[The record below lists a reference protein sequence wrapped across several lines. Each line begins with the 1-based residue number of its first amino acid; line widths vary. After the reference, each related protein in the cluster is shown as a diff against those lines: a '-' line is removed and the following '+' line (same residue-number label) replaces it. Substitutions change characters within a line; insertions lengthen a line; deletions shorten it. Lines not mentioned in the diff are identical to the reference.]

1 MTLWL
6 TAHTIRRAPRRLVLG
21 ALGVAFP
28 VAMLAATMLFVDD
41 ADRAMTQVA
50 LQPVQI
56 EMRALGT
63 SLDVDMTSVSH
74 DIAGVPGV
82 SAADPFAT
90 TDVVVEAPGAGKW
103 TARLIA
109 VDPSYFPDRPWLR
122 VVNGVPGDGAL
133 LDESLRNTPGF
144 GSATHVS
151 IALPGDA
158 PKLSLSVPVTGV
170 VDLRQA
176 TTWFSIP
183 YGEVQGDVVAV
194 PRAIVIDFATF
205 QRDILPVLQDWA
217 KRGGISPNF
226 DPGSTDLPPVSIESH
241 VTVDH
246 TAYPPD
252 PSRATAWSG
261 QLRRI
266 LERQAPGSILVADN
280 AAETLMLAQADA
292 TNAKILFLLLGI
304 PGVLAAGALG
314 LAAGSALAE
323 AHRREEALLRLRGA
337 TGGQVARVAAA
348 HAVVAGLAGS
358 IVGLLVA
365 VGTVSLVTGGPV
377 WRGVAVGRLVTTAI
391 LALAVGAVT
400 TVIRL
405 VRLRKAGRRSE
416 VAVERHLLE
425 RGWKPLWKRAYLD
438 LIFIT
443 LGLSILGINHL
454 AGGLSQ
460 TPIEG
465 TSLALSFYVLLAP
478 IALWLG
484 VTLLVVRVVLAILT
498 RRADRGRSKPLPS
511 WRGATIR
518 WTGRRPAR
526 MAVALVI
533 GALAVAFGTQVLA
546 FAATYH
552 TAKLTDAQAALG
564 SDLRFTPADPTFEL
578 PPLGPEVAAV
588 SPFRL
593 VPAQAG
599 SDRKTIM
606 AIDTTSYPMVS
617 TMAPRILQGQ
627 GPGALA
633 SDPQGVLVLSELATD
648 FEIGPGDTLP
658 ITIYPDDFEKSTNL
672 KLHVVGV
679 YGSFP
684 PTSPPPDQPAELVM
698 STAAIPQTVPAPP
711 DFYLARVAPGRS
723 TSAVASDLGGTLAD
737 RFGVTTIGDPYQ
749 RGLTALN
756 LEGLG
761 RIEALGGALIAAVG
775 VAVLGAFL
783 VLERRREFAIL
794 RAVGAETS
802 RVLTGPAQE
811 GVMVVLGSL
820 VIGVPVG
827 LGLALLAVRVLGLFF
842 SLPPPLLTVPAASLV
857 VFVLFMVITSAIAFA
872 AALAAVTRVR
882 PAAVLR
888 DP

>member
-28 VAMLAATMLFVDD
+28 VAMFAATLLFVDD

-63 SLDVDMTSVSH
+63 SLDADMTSISH
-74 DIAGVPGV
+74 DLAGVPGV
-82 SAADPFAT
+82 ASAQPFAS
-90 TDVVVEAPGAGKW
+90 TDVVVRAPGAGQW
-103 TARLIA
+103 TARLFA
-109 VDPSYFPDRPWLR
+109 VDPSYFSDRPWLR
-122 VVNGVPGDGAL
+122 VVSGTPGGGAL
-133 LDESLRNTPGF
+133 LDESLQNTPGF
-144 GSATHVS
+144 GSASHVS

-158 PKLSLSVPVTGV
+158 PKLALSLPITGA

-176 TTWFSIP
+176 TTWFAIP
-183 YGEVQGDVVAV
+183 YGEVQGDIVAV
-194 PRAIVIDFATF
+194 PRAILIDFATF
-205 QRDILPVLQDWA
+205 QRQILPVLQGWA
-217 KRGGISPNF
+217 TTGGISPVF
-226 DPGSTDLPPVSIESH
+226 DPGSTDLPPVSVESH
-241 VTVDH
+241 VSVDH
-246 TAYPPD
+246 TTYPPD
-252 PSRATAWSG
+252 PTRATVWSG

-280 AAETLMLAQADA
+280 AAETLVLAQADA

-337 TGGQVARVAAA
+337 TSAQVARAAA
-348 HAVVAGLAGS
+348 ADAAIGGLVGS

-365 VGTVSLVTGGPV
+365 IGAVSLVAGGPV
-377 WRGVAVGRLVTTAI
+377 WRGVAASRLLTTAI
-391 LALAVGAVT
+391 LALAVGTMT

-405 VRLRKAGRRSE
+405 IRLRRAGRRSE
-416 VAVERHLLE
+416 VAVERRLLE
-425 RGWKPLWKRAYLD
+425 RGWRPLWKRSFLD
-438 LIFIT
+438 VIFIA
-443 LGLSILGINHL
+443 LGLGILGINHA

-460 TPIEG
+460 APIEG

-478 IALWLG
+478 VALWLG
-484 VTLLVVRVVLAILT
+484 VTLLVVRIVLAAL
-498 RRADRGRSKPLPS
+498 ALKAGPGRSRPLPN
-511 WRGATIR
+511 WRGANVR
-518 WTGRRPAR
+518 WTSRRPAR
-526 MAVALVI
+526 MAVALVL
-533 GALAVAFGTQVLA
+533 GTLAVAFGTQVLA
-546 FAATYH
+546 FAATYR
-552 TAKLTDAQAALG
+552 TAKSIDAQAALG
-564 SDLRFTPADPTFEL
+564 SDLRLTPADLTFEL
-578 PPLGPEVAAV
+578 PSLGPGIAAV

-593 VPAQAG
+593 VPARAG

-606 AIDTTSYPMVS
+606 AIDLSSYPAVS
-617 TMAPRILQGQ
+617 TMAPRILVGE
-627 GPGALA
+627 GPQALA
-633 SDPQGVLVLSELATD
+633 DDPQGVLVLSELATD
-648 FEIGPGDTLP
+648 FEVGPGDTLP

-672 KLHVVGV
+672 KLHVLGV

-698 STAAIPQTVPAPP
+698 STAAIPRTVPAPP
-711 DFYLARVAPGRS
+711 DFYLARVAPGRPI
-723 TSAVASDLGGTLAD
+723 TDVAAELSGTLAD
-737 RFGVTTIGDPYQ
+737 RFGVTTVGDPYQ

-783 VLERRREFAIL
+783 VLERRREFAVL
-794 RAVGAETS
+794 RAIGADTL

-811 GVMVVLGSL
+811 GGLVVLGSL
-820 VIGVPVG
+820 MIGVPVG
-827 LGLALLAVRVLGLFF
+827 LGLALLTVRVLGLFF
-842 SLPPPLLTVPAASLV
+842 SLPPPLLTVPVRALV
-857 VFVLFMVITSAIAFA
+857 GFVLFIVLMSA
-872 AALAAVTRVR
+872 AALAAALGAVTRVQ
-882 PAAVLR
+882 PATVLR
-888 DP
+888 EP

>member
-6 TAHTIRRAPRRLVLG
+6 TAQTIRRAPRRLVLG

-28 VAMLAATMLFVDD
+28 VAMLAATLLFVDD
-41 ADRAMTQVA
+41 ADRAMTRVA
-50 LQPVQI
+50 LEPVQV

-63 SLDVDMTSVSH
+63 SLDVDMTTISN
-74 DIAGVPGV
+74 DLDTVPGV
-82 SAADPFAT
+82 TRAEPFAA
-90 TDVVVEAPGAGKW
+90 TDVVVEAAGAGKW

-122 VVNGVPGDGAL
+122 VVSGVPGGGAL

-144 GSATHVS
+144 ASATQVS

-158 PKLSLSVPVTGV
+158 PKLSLSLPVTGA
-170 VDLRQA
+170 VDLRRA

-194 PRAIVIDFATF
+194 PRAIVIDFTTF

-217 KRGGISPNF
+217 TRGGISPVF

-241 VTVDH
+241 VSVDH

-252 PSRATAWSG
+252 PSRATTWSD
-261 QLRRI
+261 QLRRT

-280 AAETLMLAQADA
+280 GAETLTLAQADA
-292 TNAKILFLLLGI
+292 TNAKILFILLGI

-323 AHRREEALLRLRGA
+323 AYRREEALLRLRGA
-337 TGGQVARVAAA
+337 TSGQVARVAAA
-348 HAVVAGLAGS
+348 HAAIAGFAGS

-365 VGTVSLVTGGPV
+365 AGTVSLVTRGPV
-377 WRGVAVGRLVTTAI
+377 WRGVETGRLVTTAI

-405 VRLRKAGRRSE
+405 VRLRRAGRRSE
-416 VAVERHLLE
+416 VVVERRLLE
-425 RGWKPLWKRAYLD
+425 RGWRPLWKRAYLD
-438 LIFIT
+438 LLFIA
-443 LGLSILGINHL
+443 LGLSILGINRL

-460 TPIEG
+460 APIEG
-465 TSLALSFYVLLAP
+465 ASLALSFYVLLAP
-478 IALWLG
+478 IFLWLG
-484 VTLLVVRVVLAILT
+484 ITLLAVRIVLSVLT
-498 RRADRGRSKPLPS
+498 RRADRGRSRPLPS
-511 WRGATIR
+511 WRAAATR

-526 MAVALVI
+526 MAVALVL

-546 FAATYH
+546 FAATYR

-564 SDLRFTPADPTFEL
+564 SDLRLTPADLTFEL
-578 PPLGPEVAAV
+578 PPLGPKIAAV

-606 AIDTTSYPMVS
+606 AIDLSSYAAAS
-617 TMAPRILQGQ
+617 TMAPRMLEGS
-627 GPGALA
+627 GPRALA
-633 SDPQGVLVLSELATD
+633 DDPQGVLILSELATD
-648 FEIGPGDTLP
+648 FEVGPGDTLP

-672 KLHVVGV
+672 TLHVVGV

-698 STAAIPQTVPAPP
+698 STAAIPRTVPAPP
-711 DFYLARVAPGRS
+711 DFYLARVAEGRS
-723 TSAVASDLGGTLAD
+723 VSTVAEELRSTLAD
-737 RFGVTTIGDPYQ
+737 RFGVTTVGDPFQ

-756 LEGLG
+756 LAGLG
-761 RIEALGGALIAAVG
+761 RIDALGGALIAAVG

-802 RVLTGPAQE
+802 QVLTGPAQE
-811 GVMVVLGSL
+811 GVIVVLGSL
-820 VIGVPVG
+820 AIGIPVG
-827 LGLALLAVRVLGLFF
+827 LGLALLAVRVLALFF
-842 SLPPPLLTVPAASLV
+842 SLPPPLLTVPIGSLV
-857 VFVLFMVITSAIAFA
+857 MFVLFMVMTSAIALT
-872 AALAAVTRVR
+872 AALVAVTRVR
-882 PAAVLR
+882 PASVLR
-888 DP
+888 EP

>member
-41 ADRAMTQVA
+41 ADRAMTRVA

-63 SLDVDMTSVSH
+63 SLDVNMNSISRDLAV
-74 DIAGVPGV
+74 VPGV
-82 SAADPFAT
+82 TTAQPFAA
-90 TDVVVEAPGAGKW
+90 TDVVVEAPGAGRW

-109 VDPSYFPDRPWLR
+109 VDPSYFAGRPWLR
-122 VVNGVPGDGAL
+122 VVTGQPGGGAL

-144 GSATHVS
+144 ASASQVS

-158 PKLSLSVPVTGV
+158 PKLSLSLPVTGV

-183 YGEVQGDVVAV
+183 YGEVQGDIVAV

-217 KRGGISPNF
+217 TRGGISPNF

-241 VTVDH
+241 VMVDH

-280 AAETLMLAQADA
+280 AAETLVLAQADA

-323 AHRREEALLRLRGA
+323 AYRREEALLRLRGA
-337 TGGQVARVAAA
+337 TSGQVARVAAA
-348 HAVVAGLAGS
+348 HAAVAGLAGS

-365 VGTVSLVTGGPV
+365 AASVSVVTGGPV
-377 WRGVAVGRLVTTAI
+377 WSGVAAGRLVTTVI

-400 TVIRL
+400 TIIRL
-405 VRLRKAGRRSE
+405 IRLRRAGRRSE

-438 LIFIT
+438 VVFIA
-443 LGLSILGINHL
+443 LGLCILGINHL

-484 VTLLVVRVVLAILT
+484 ATLLVVRLVLAILT

-511 WRGATIR
+511 WRGAATR
-518 WTGRRPAR
+518 WTARRPAR
-526 MAVALVI
+526 MAVALVL

-546 FAATYH
+546 FAATYR
-552 TAKLTDAQAALG
+552 TAKLADAHAALG
-564 SDLRFTPADPTFEL
+564 SDLRLTPADPTFEL
-578 PPLGPEVAAV
+578 PSLGPEIAAV

-599 SDRKTIM
+599 SDRKTIL
-606 AIDTTSYPMVS
+606 AIDLSSYPAVS
-617 TMAPRILQGQ
+617 TMAPRILQGS
-627 GPGALA
+627 GPQALA
-633 SDPQGVLVLSELATD
+633 NDPQGVLVLSELATD
-648 FEIGPGDTLP
+648 FEVGPGDTLP
-658 ITIYPDDFEKSTNL
+658 ITIYPDDFEKSTQL

-679 YGSFP
+679 YSSFP
-684 PTSPPPDQPAELVM
+684 PTSPPLDQPAELVM

-723 TSAVASDLGGTLAD
+723 PSAVAAGLRTTLMD
-737 RFGVTTIGDPYQ
+737 RFGVTTVGDPVQ

-756 LEGLG
+756 LAGLG
-761 RIEALGGALIAAVG
+761 QIESLGAALIAAVG

-802 RVLTGPAQE
+802 QVLTGPAQE
-811 GVMVVLGSL
+811 GVIVVLGSL

-842 SLPPPLLTVPAASLV
+842 SLPPPLLTLPVGALIA
-857 VFVLFMVITSAIAFA
+857 FVLFVVVTSAIALA
-872 AALAAVTRVR
+872 AALTAVTRVH

-888 DP
+888 EP

>member
-6 TAHTIRRAPRRLVLG
+6 TASTIRRAPRRLVLG

-41 ADRAMTQVA
+41 ADRAMTRVA

-56 EMRALGT
+56 EMRALAT
-63 SLDVDMTSVSH
+63 SLDADMTAISRGLGS
-74 DIAGVPGV
+74 VPGV
-82 SAADPFAT
+82 ARAAPFAA
-90 TDVVVEAPGAGKW
+90 TDVVVQAPGAGKW

-109 VDPSYFPDRPWLR
+109 VDPSYLADRPWLR
-122 VVNGVPGDGAL
+122 VVSGAAGGGAL
-133 LDESLRNTPGF
+133 VDESLTHTPGF
-144 GSATHVS
+144 ASAPRVS

-158 PKLSLSVPVTGV
+158 PKLSLSLPVTGV

-205 QRDILPVLQDWA
+205 QRDILPVLRGWA
-217 KRGGISPNF
+217 LTGGISPVF

-241 VTVDH
+241 VSVDH
-246 TAYPPD
+246 TVYPPD
-252 PSRATAWSG
+252 PSRATVWSG

-280 AAETLMLAQADA
+280 AAETLTLAQADA

-304 PGVLAAGALG
+304 PGVLAAAALG

-323 AHRREEALLRLRGA
+323 AYRREEALLRLRGA
-337 TGGQVARVAAA
+337 TGGQVVRVAAA
-348 HAVVAGLAGS
+348 HAAITGLVGS

-365 VGTVSLVTGGPV
+365 VAAVSLSTGGPV
-377 WRGVAVGRLVTTAI
+377 WRGVGTGRLVTTVV
-391 LALAVGAVT
+391 LALAVGATT

-405 VRLRKAGRRSE
+405 LRLQRAGRRSE
-416 VAVERHLLE
+416 VALERHLLE

-438 LIFIT
+438 VIFI
-443 LGLSILGINHL
+443 GIGLGILAINHF

-465 TSLALSFYVLLAP
+465 TVLALSFYVLLAP
-478 IALWLG
+478 IVLWLG
-484 VTLLVVRVVLAILT
+484 VTLLAVRFVLATLT
-498 RRADRGRSKPLPS
+498 RRAERGRSRPLSS
-511 WRGATIR
+511 WREAAGR

-526 MAVALVI
+526 MAVALAL
-533 GALAVAFGTQVLA
+533 GALAVAFGTQVLS
-546 FAATYH
+546 FAATYR

-564 SDLRFTPADPTFEL
+564 SDMRLTPADLTFEL
-578 PPLGPEVAAV
+578 PSLGLGIAA
-588 SPFRL
+588 SSGFRL

-606 AIDTTSYPMVS
+606 AIDLSSYPAVS
-617 TMAPRILQGQ
+617 TMAPRILKGQ
-627 GPGALA
+627 GPQALA
-633 SDPQGVLVLSELATD
+633 DDPQGVLVLSELATD
-648 FEIGPGDTLP
+648 FEVGPGDTLP
-658 ITIYPDDFEKSTNL
+658 ITIYPDDYEKSTNL

-679 YGSFP
+679 YSSFP
-684 PTSPPPDQPAELVM
+684 PTSPPADQPAELVM
-698 STAAIPQTVPAPP
+698 STAAIPQTVPTPA

-723 TSAVASDLGGTLAD
+723 ITRVATQLRSTLAG
-737 RFGVTTIGDPYQ
+737 RFGVTTVGDPYQ

-756 LEGLG
+756 LGGLG
-761 RIEALGGALIAAVG
+761 RIEAIGGALIASVG

-794 RAVGAETS
+794 RAVGADTRE
-802 RVLTGPAQE
+802 VLTGPAQE
-811 GVMVVLGSL
+811 GLIVVLGSL
-820 VIGVPVG
+820 MIGVPVG

-842 SLPPPLLTVPAASLV
+842 SLPPPLLTFPAGSLV
-857 VFVLFMVITSAIAFA
+857 GFVLFLLVTSAIALG

-882 PAAVLR
+882 PASVLR
-888 DP
+888 EP